1 MLSLIGIPLT
11 GGFFAKFYVFS
22 AALQSNLV
30 WLTVIGLVNSAIAAY
45 YYLRLVVVMYMQEGD
60 DSMPL
65 IPMTGYVALALF
77 LAAGATLYLGILPGH
92 ILGLATR
99 GAHDLM
105 R

>member
-1 MLSLIGIPLT
+1 
-11 GGFFAKFYVFS
+11 
-22 AALQSNLV
+22 
-30 WLTVIGLVNSAIAAY
+30 VNSAVGAY

-65 IPMTGYVALALF
+65 IPVTKYVAAALI
-77 LAAGATLYLGILPGH
+77 LTAGATIYLGVLPGH

-99 GAHDLM
+99 GAQDLL